1 MSACNYDEDLE
12 KISGTDWVLEA
23 VVERL
28 DIKEKLYSNL
38 LPYLKETAILT
49 SNTSGI
55 PLSDLAKNLPV
66 EVKKRFMSL
75 QGKRMETTHLK
86 AQNPKNCAKKLRI
99 G

>member
-12 KISGTDWVLEA
+12 KISETDWVLEA

-38 LPYLKETAILT
+38 LPHLKETAILT

-55 PLSDLAKNLPV
+55 PLSDLAEK
-66 EVKKRFMSL
+66 SSY
-75 QGKRMETTHLK
+75 
-86 AQNPKNCAKKLRI
+86 
-99 G
+99 